1 MYCTAGTNR
10 TIRPIPLAIYPQTG
24 ISSYYISRL
33 GSMARRLLSSLGRCA
48 TAPCIARCPSRIRS
62 QQRVSLSGKAFSP
75 QERAN
80 AVSELCEQGPFSWQ
94 EVEGRDAITKSFD
107 FHDFSQ
113 AWSFMSRGALVAE
126 KMDHHPEWFNVYN
139 HVQVTLTTH
148 DTGGVS
154 QNDID
159 MAKSMDSFAHELLRT
174 RKEE

>member
-1 MYCTAGTNR
+1 
-10 TIRPIPLAIYPQTG
+10 
-24 ISSYYISRL
+24 
-33 GSMARRLLSSLGRCA
+33 MARRLLSSLGRCA

-113 AWSFMSRGALVAE
+113 AWSFMSRGALVAGAE
-126 KMDHHPEWFNVYN
+126 LQRLVDSREEFEATRDSLVHARARLGE
-139 HVQVTLTTH
+139 LEARL
-148 DTGGVS
+148 DALEAA
-154 QNDID
+154 QNND
-159 MAKSMDSFAHELLRT
+159 
-174 RKEE
+174 